1 MEGPDLK
8 KKIREIMTTR
18 IVAATKDYNVRDLAV
33 LLQSGTFSGIP
44 IVEPGN
50 RLVGM
55 VTEFDLMKALTTSQD
70 LHTLKAEAIMSTP
83 PISIGEHQPIKEAM
97 DLMMALGI
105 IRLPVVRDEK
115 LIGLISRSDIL
126 NHTIDSHIVNIYGG

>member
-55 VTEFDLMKALTTSQD
+55 VTEFDLLKALTSSQD
-70 LHTLKAEAIMSTP
+70 LHTLKAEAIMSAP
-83 PISIGEHQPIKEAM
+83 PISIGEHQPIKDAI
-97 DLMMALGI
+97 DLMMTHGI
-105 IRLPVVRDEK
+105 IRLPVVRDDK
-115 LIGLISRSDIL
+115 LIGLISRSDLL
-126 NHTIDSHIVNIYGG
+126 NHTIDSNIVNVYGA

>member
-55 VTEFDLMKALTTSQD
+55 VTEFDLLKALTSSQD
-70 LHTLKAEAIMSTP
+70 LHTLKAEAIMSAP
-83 PISIGEHQPIKEAM
+83 PISIGEHQPIKDAI
-97 DLMMALGI
+97 DLMMAHGI
-105 IRLPVVRDEK
+105 IRLPVVRDDK
-115 LIGLISRSDIL
+115 LIGLISRSDLL
-126 NHTIDSHIVNIYGG
+126 NHTIDSNIVNVYGA

>member
-50 RLVGM
+50 RLGWR
-55 VTEFDLMKALTTSQD
+55 
-70 LHTLKAEAIMSTP
+70 HAEYP
-83 PISIGEHQPIKEAM
+83 
-97 DLMMALGI
+97 D
-105 IRLPVVRDEK
+105 
-115 LIGLISRSDIL
+115 
-126 NHTIDSHIVNIYGG
+126 